1 MHGVFG
7 HVFRR
12 AASRRRED
20 FPPRPVCI
28 SLAASPQL
36 CPLSSPPPFRQI
48 HFSLSR
54 VHVVILPRFRHYAS
68 LCIYFYVILIPALRC
83 SVYSRPDYFAT
94 ACIPSQRLACAE
106 MLSQLPLSLQGTLS
120 VVLLTLI
127 FILFCLARMSCRE
140 HSAAEGS
147 AAEPAAKCHNRIP
160 RHPCDSGTVM
170 SHTHGTHTAPRI
182 HEEVA

>member
-54 VHVVILPRFRHYAS
+54 VHAVILPRFRHYAS

-120 VVLLTLI
+120 VVLLTL
-127 FILFCLARMSCRE
+127 LFLSYLVSPECP
-140 HSAAEGS
+140 AESTPPRRDQPPSPQPNVTTASQG
-147 AAEPAAKCHNRIP
+147 IP
-160 RHPCDSGTVM
+160 VTQVR
-170 SHTHGTHTAPRI
+170 
-182 HEEVA
+182 